1 MLFLLFH
8 IGGDRYV
15 IDARKVLE
23 VVPLVKL
30 NNFSSAPDYIA
41 GLCNYRGVPVPSID
55 LRYLI
60 ENVPSQSFMST
71 RILIVKYNAGG
82 EGAEHL
88 LGVIAENA
96 IETVVLEE
104 GGFRQAAIQSSEQN
118 YVSKIMTDARGII
131 QWIAV
136 DQLVSSRDREILYG
150 SDVEM
155 GA

>member
-15 IDARKVLE
+15 IDAKKVLE

-41 GLCNYRGVPVPSID
+41 GLCNYRGIPVPSID
-55 LRYLI
+55 IRYLI
-60 ENVPSQSFMST
+60 ENVPSQPFMST
-71 RILIVKYNAGG
+71 RILIVKYAGC
-82 EGAEHL
+82 EGSEHL

-96 IETVVLEE
+96 IETIVLE
-104 GGFRQAAIQSSEQN
+104 GNGFRQAAIQSSKQN
-118 YVSKIMTDARGII
+118 YVSKIMTDTHGII

-136 DQLVSSRDREILYG
+136 DQLVSSRDCEILYG

-155 GA
+155 VE